1 MSIIH
6 YNDIKSPILQA
17 AIVEPILIFCIKG
30 SSIFEISC
38 NIQSMLTIPYA
49 IIKNYLFYLIDFE
62 AISYNG
68 QKKIFKISDGGL
80 DLLYMI
86 DKEKK
91 QAKTDIKD
99 ITITFE
105 CE

>member
-1 MSIIH
+1 M
-6 YNDIKSPILQA
+6 
-17 AIVEPILIFCIKG
+17 
-30 SSIFEISC
+30 
-38 NIQSMLTIPYA
+38 
-49 IIKNYLFYLIDFE
+49 IKNYLFYLIDFE

-80 DLLYMI
+80 DLLEMI

-91 QAKTDIKD
+91 QKKDTKD
-99 ITITFE
+99 IIITFE

>member
-1 MSIIH
+1 
-6 YNDIKSPILQA
+6 
-17 AIVEPILIFCIKG
+17 
-30 SSIFEISC
+30 
-38 NIQSMLTIPYA
+38 MLTIPYV

-68 QKKIFKISDGGL
+68 QKNIFKISDGGL
-80 DLLYMI
+80 DLLEMI

-91 QAKTDIKD
+91 KKNRYKD
-99 ITITFE
+99 IIITFE